1 MTKPVLKLPTDEL
14 FEVIHERDALK
25 RACSKKDA
33 ELADQ
38 NAKLAVQDA
47 LIAEYKRRFGEL

>member
-1 MTKPVLKLPTDEL
+1 MTEPVLKLPTDEL
-14 FEVIHERDALK
+14 FEVIHERNALK

-38 NAKLAVQDA
+38 NAKLADQDA

>member
-1 MTKPVLKLPTDEL
+1 MTEPVLKLPTDEL

-33 ELADQ
+33 KLAD
-38 NAKLAVQDA
+38 QDA

>member
-1 MTKPVLKLPTDEL
+1 MTEPVLKLPTDEL
-14 FEVIHERDALK
+14 FEVIHELDALK

-38 NAKLAVQDA
+38 NAKLADQDA

>member
-1 MTKPVLKLPTDEL
+1 MTEPVLKLPTDEL

-38 NAKLAVQDA
+38 NAKLADQDS
-47 LIAEYKRRFGEL
+47 LIAEYKRRFVEL

>member
-1 MTKPVLKLPTDEL
+1 MTEPVLKLPTDEL

-38 NAKLAVQDA
+38 NAKLA
-47 LIAEYKRRFGEL
+47 EYKRRFGEL

>member
-1 MTKPVLKLPTDEL
+1 M
-14 FEVIHERDALK
+14 FQ
-25 RACSKKDA
+25 KDA

-38 NAKLAVQDA
+38 NAKLADQDA

>member
-1 MTKPVLKLPTDEL
+1 MTEPVLKLPTDEL

-38 NAKLAVQDA
+38 NAKLADQDA

>member
-1 MTKPVLKLPTDEL
+1 MTEPVLKLPTDEL

-25 RACSKKDA
+25 RTCSKKDA

-38 NAKLAVQDA
+38 NAKLADQDA
-47 LIAEYKRRFGEL
+47 LIAEYKRMFGEL

>member
-1 MTKPVLKLPTDEL
+1 MTEPVLKLPTDEL

-38 NAKLAVQDA
+38 NAKLADQDA
-47 LIAEYKRRFGEL
+47 LIAEYKLRFGEL

>member
-1 MTKPVLKLPTDEL
+1 MTEPVLKLPTDEL

-25 RACSKKDA
+25 RECSKKDA

-38 NAKLAVQDA
+38 NAKLADQDA